1 MINLGSRHTWELED
15 GWTVVTQDG
24 RHSAHFEH
32 TFAVTEDG
40 PWVLTALDGG
50 RERLAELLG
59 EQGRPTGR

>member
-1 MINLGSRHTWELED
+1 VTLDDE
-15 GWTVVTQDG
+15 WTVITGDG

-50 RERLAELLG
+50 VERMKDGA
-59 EQGRPTGR
+59 QS